1 MKLVTIFNVPPK
13 SSLTNNVLKDSVDK
27 VFFLFFNLF
36 LRNLCRRVMAIQ
48 VKDTEQFLLSDTF
61 LPLQDPYFKK
71 RKSN

>member
-48 VKDTEQFLLSDTF
+48 VKDTEQFFIDWYVSPASRSIF
-61 LPLQDPYFKK
+61 
-71 RKSN
+71 